1 MKILQSAQPYS
12 PRPSSGNN
20 PSSRDIQH
28 TLYDLP
34 SHDLLFLILTL
45 TDQMHRSRR
54 PVPPLLPHDPQS
66 RDWNFPR
73 IHFAFVSRAR
83 LDILGPFEQ
92 EARVVVELASQISGR
107 PPPQRDG
114 YVIVPVYDL
123 QVENI
128 RAKFPD
134 VEILDKEFSVPACGQ
149 ASLRCVFVNYGPVKL
164 FLLTAIIEL
173 LSFLRFPT
181 SR

>member
-1 MKILQSAQPYS
+1 MKTLRFAQPYP

-20 PSSRDIQH
+20 PLSKDIQR

-34 SHDLLFLILTL
+34 LHDLRFLILTSI
-45 TDQMHRSRR
+45 DQMHRARHA
-54 PVPPLLPHDPQS
+54 VPPLSPHDPQT

-73 IHFAFVSRAR
+73 IRFAVLSHAR
-83 LDILGPFEQ
+83 LDIQGPFEQ
-92 EARVVVELASQISGR
+92 EARVIVELASRVSGR

-114 YVIVPVYDL
+114 CVIVPVYDL

-134 VEILDKEFSVPACGQ
+134 VEILDKEFSIPVYGQ
-149 ASLRCVFVNYGPVKL
+149 ASIRCVSPIMVL
-164 FLLTAIIEL
+164 LRSLLTIVVEP
-173 LSFLRFPT
+173 LSSLKFPT
-181 SR
+181 LR